1 MQTQDSL
8 FHDINVPVNPITI
21 LKKQPL
27 QKNKMKKE
35 MKLIHK
41 FK

>member
-21 LKKQPL
+21 LKKIILQPL
-27 QKNKMKKE
+27 QKYKMKKKDE
-35 MKLIHK
+35 AHP
-41 FK
+41 